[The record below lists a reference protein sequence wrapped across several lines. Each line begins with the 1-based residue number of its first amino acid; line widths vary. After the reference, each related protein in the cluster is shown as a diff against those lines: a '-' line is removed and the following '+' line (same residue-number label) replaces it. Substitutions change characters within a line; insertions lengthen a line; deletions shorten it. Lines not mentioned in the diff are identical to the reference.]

1 MLSGGAAGDKAGCDK
16 VGLMSP
22 LLAKLRYRPGMR
34 VCVLDAPSGFAAELA
49 NLPKTIECT
58 ATLKGPF
65 DLVHAFFT
73 RKSQLE
79 RSATKLKKAIQP
91 SGILWISYPKGDA
104 VGTDLKRDVLRDALA
119 GAGLDSVAQVA
130 IDDVWS
136 AMRFKL
142 VRQP

>member
-1 MLSGGAAGDKAGCDK
+1 
-16 VGLMSP
+16 MSP
-22 LLAKLRYRPGMR
+22 LLTKLRYRPGMR

-58 ATLKGPF
+58 TALKGPF

-73 RKSQLE
+73 RKSQVQ
-79 RSATKLKKAIQP
+79 RSAAKLKKALQP
-91 SGILWISYPKGDA
+91 DGILWISYPKGDTLS
-104 VGTDLKRDVLRDALA
+104 TDLKRDVLRDTLA
-119 GAGLDSVAQVA
+119 AAGLDSVAQVA

-142 VRQP
+142 VQSPSTRTVA